1 MYRLALTLSAL
12 GFLLPTLHAAD
23 IDFTEDFA
31 LAKDRALALTKLIPG
46 TEDFYY
52 YHCLHYQNIGEFDKA
67 SLLFAPWFE
76 RFKQTPRLTEMQ
88 TRQALL
94 TYAKNPQQSLDYF
107 KNRLGL
113 VFNHERTHRVFRRT
127 CRPRSIR
134 NR

>member
-67 SLLFAPWFE
+67 SLLFAPGSSASNK
-76 RFKQTPRLTEMQ
+76 RPGSPRC
-88 TRQALL
+88 
-94 TYAKNPQQSLDYF
+94 KLD
-107 KNRLGL
+107 
-113 VFNHERTHRVFRRT
+113 RR
-127 CRPRSIR
+127 S
-134 NR
+134 